1 MLQENLAGTGKYLI
15 IIETSLAALPVKIA
29 LVD

>member
-15 IIETSLAALPVKIA
+15 IIETSLATHARQDSIN
-29 LVD
+29 